1 MAYSR
6 RDRIND
12 IMSRED
18 QENLAYTNAKAGISV
33 AAIADM
39 MDLTPNKVKD
49 YIHAGE
55 VRAMEEK
62 RSKLRVL
69 PSDGRKKSRQA

>member
-12 IMSRED
+12 TMSRED
-18 QENLAYTNAKAGISV
+18 QEDLAYTNAKAGISV

-69 PSDGRKKSRQA
+69 PSDDRKKSKQA

>member
-12 IMSRED
+12 TMSRED
-18 QENLAYTNAKAGISV
+18 QGDLAYTNAKAGISV

-69 PSDGRKKSRQA
+69 PSDDRKKSKQA

>member
-12 IMSRED
+12 KMSREA
-18 QENLAYTNAKAGISV
+18 QEDAAYMNSKAGFSV
-33 AAIADM
+33 SAIADM

-49 YIHAGE
+49 YIHAG
-55 VRAMEEK
+55 
-62 RSKLRVL
+62 
-69 PSDGRKKSRQA
+69 

>member
-12 IMSRED
+12 TMSRED
-18 QENLAYTNAKAGISV
+18 QEDLAYTNAKAGISV

-39 MDLTPNKVKD
+39 LDLTHNKTKD
-49 YIHAGE
+49 YIH
-55 VRAMEEK
+55 
-62 RSKLRVL
+62 SFF
-69 PSDGRKKSRQA
+69 

>member
-12 IMSRED
+12 TMSRED
-18 QENLAYTNAKAGISV
+18 QEDLAYTNAKDGISV
-33 AAIADM
+33 AAIDDM
-39 MDLTPNKVKD
+39 LDLTHNKTKD

-55 VRAMEEK
+55 VRATANK
-62 RSKLRVL
+62 PPKLHVL
-69 PSDGRKKSRQA
+69 PSDDRKKSKQA